1 MALKLSTLASA
12 AVLCAALLALPAFAA
27 ETPPPT
33 DQAVAAKA
41 QQLVTG
47 PGTYV
52 LGNPNGDVT
61 IVEFSDYNCPY
72 CKAIEPRL
80 QALLKA
86 DPKVRL
92 VMKEFPILGPQ
103 SLTATKAAI
112 ASARQ
117 GKYAAF
123 HSAMMLNKGGLTE
136 EQIFDTAKRVGLD
149 VARLRRDMASPAVM
163 EAVYVNLNLAR
174 SLRLFQT
181 PTVIVNNHVLTGPSA
196 EFDFPRAVAV
206 ARGN

>member
-1 MALKLSTLASA
+1 MPLKLSALAA
-12 AVLCAALLALPAFAA
+12 ALCALLFAAPAFAA
-27 ETPPPT
+27 DPPPPT
-33 DQAVAAKA
+33 DEAVASKA
-41 QQLVTG
+41 QQLVSG

-80 QALLKA
+80 QAVLKA

-92 VMKEFPILGPQ
+92 VMKEFPILGPA
-103 SLTATKAAI
+103 SLTATKAAM
-112 ASARQ
+112 AAARQ

-123 HSAMMLNKGGLTE
+123 HQALMLSKGGLTE
-136 EQIFDTAKRVGLD
+136 ALIFGTAQKVGLD
-149 VARLRRDMASPAVM
+149 MARLRRDMAAPAVM
-163 EAVYVNLNLAR
+163 EAVYANLNFAR

-196 EFDFPRAVAV
+196 EFDFPRAVAM
-206 ARGN
+206 ARAH